1 MALPR
6 DFFAKDRQGFA
17 GGVEA
22 AFMSTTTA
30 QNVANQYSG
39 AAGGAESG
47 EGLRTV
53 FRYLVGERS
62 LGADVSWLSQFSTE
76 KEVLYPPATHLQ
88 IVGEPRLDETGVSVI
103 TVRPTV
109 SQRSKTL
116 EQVER
121 GRCEGL
127 LQLGASLVSDVRFC
141 ARNHAVW
148 ELCKDLLDGQ
158 AAAVTQEVRGRA
170 ATAYNDNETYGTT
183 MLRLIDMSEVGRKAV
198 AERVREEAV
207 GRWKRGD
214 REGALEHMRK
224 AIAVM
229 EELCA
234 NDKARLDRLAA
245 MRGELVGIH
254 GDSGVGAAKAKNDM
268 AFHLIERGEYEKA
281 LELANAALGI
291 YQAELS
297 GEVPGLGCS
306 AGSQTPAGGRSGCNL
321 FDKVPTKVCICESCT
336 GLSMQRWCGEA
347 EGVEA
352 ILVAQSGKRTSFFL
366 PWIVRPPL
374 HLLDL
379 RRRQVRGGVEERW
392 RRVLTLLVPGC
403 CRNSSSTL
411 DSHARTTSWVVSTA
425 GRASTIWR
433 WSS

>member
-1 MALPR
+1 VVYRGTGGMALPR

-39 AAGGAESG
+39 AAGGVESG

-88 IVGEPRLDETGVSVI
+88 IVGEPRFDETGVSVI

-170 ATAYNDNETYGTT
+170 ATAYNDNMIYGNT
-183 MLRLIDMSEVGRKAV
+183 MLRLIDLSEVGRKAV
-198 AERVREEAV
+198 AERVREEAK
-207 GRWKRGD
+207 GRWNRGD
-214 REGALEHMRK
+214 QEAAFEYFRK
-224 AIAVM
+224 AIAVT

-234 NDKARLDRLAA
+234 NDKARMDRLAV
-245 MRGELVGIH
+245 MRGEVAGIH
-254 GDSGVGAAKAKNDM
+254 GDSGVGAAEAKTALAVNLMDQ
-268 AFHLIERGEYEKA
+268 GEYEKA
-281 LELANAALGI
+281 LELVKEALGI
-291 YQAELS
+291 YRAELS
-297 GEVPGLGCS
+297 EEVRGVGCS
-306 AGSQTPAGGRSGCNL
+306 T
-321 FDKVPTKVCICESCT
+321 
-336 GLSMQRWCGEA
+336 
-347 EGVEA
+347 
-352 ILVAQSGKRTSFFL
+352 
-366 PWIVRPPL
+366 
-374 HLLDL
+374 
-379 RRRQVRGGVEERW
+379 
-392 RRVLTLLVPGC
+392 
-403 CRNSSSTL
+403 
-411 DSHARTTSWVVSTA
+411 
-425 GRASTIWR
+425 
-433 WSS
+433 